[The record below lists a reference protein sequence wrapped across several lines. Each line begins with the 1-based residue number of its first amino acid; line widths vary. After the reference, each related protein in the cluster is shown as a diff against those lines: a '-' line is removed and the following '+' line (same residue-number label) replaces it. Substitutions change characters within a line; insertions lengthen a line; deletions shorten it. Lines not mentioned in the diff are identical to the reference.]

1 MVKKGKGNERD
12 EGQTGLAHC
21 DRVHNLW
28 LRIRQVNQV
37 D

>member
-1 MVKKGKGNERD
+1 MKAQPMVKKGKGNERD

-28 LRIRQVNQV
+28 L
-37 D
+37 